1 MEEVLKTPSGVNLPP
16 SPGGKAMARR
26 LWAEAEAK
34 TAAKAE
40 RDHLPEEELREHE
53 KILREDP
60 RIQHEYIL
68 REQQERKT
76 HKSRF

>member
-1 MEEVLKTPSGVNLPP
+1 
-16 SPGGKAMARR
+16 MARR

-53 KILREDP
+53 KILRE
-60 RIQHEYIL
+60 Q
-68 REQQERKT
+68 RETAEDG
-76 HKSRF
+76 